1 MDLKIRKE
9 TPSDE
14 PKVDELI
21 REAFGRSGEADL
33 VERLR
38 TGAAFIPNLSLV
50 AEADGQVIGYILF
63 SPVQIRDDRGAQ
75 SESLLLAP
83 LSVRPA
89 WQRRGIGSHLVN
101 MGLAVARELG
111 YRTVLVRGSDGYC
124 LRFGFVAAEN
134 FTSSEFMA
142 LELVP
147 DSLRLLSGSV
157 IFPPGFQADA

>member
-1 MDLKIRKE
+1 MDLRIRKE
-9 TPSDE
+9 TPADQPTVYE
-14 PKVDELI
+14 VN

-50 AEADGQVIGYILF
+50 AEVDGQIIGHILF
-63 SPVQIRDDRGAQ
+63 SPVRLRDDQGAE
-75 SESLLLAP
+75 SETLLLAP
-83 LSVRPA
+83 LAIRPA

-111 YRTVLVRGSDGYC
+111 YRTVIVRGSDGYC
-124 LRFGFVAAEN
+124 PRFGFVAAEN
-134 FTSSEFMA
+134 FASSEFMA